1 MLLGMLTLLGD
12 TSATIHYP
20 SINDVSALALSI
32 GQCLHKLVSC
42 LSCMFTLLEHCTVP
56 IISFCS
62 IFFVEGSLID
72 KKRSRLKT
80 LDEYYYIKG
89 ASDVHPKV
97 YGELTR
103 IALEDRAKEI
113 VLRDARKRLVFL
125 LFIVLLEA
133 VLLCGVLRHSV
144 LCENYPIFLHP
155 LLLLTGCREGG
166 RGTTCKMYEVA
177 VQKPNPLR
185 EVAVATMSND
195 DRNDRI
201 DEMTIQKVTD
211 SADEKDEFQLEDAT
225 KESQHINNTV
235 KASNSKKNV
244 ESWTTLL
251 SRWLWNWQWSWEWKW
266 RAHQYTRQMPPC
278 VWGRCNFLLRPHL
291 PWGIGLRRPALPT
304 TIDSEPFD
312 SPPKHGAV

>member
-1 MLLGMLTLLGD
+1 M
-12 TSATIHYP
+12 
-20 SINDVSALALSI
+20 
-32 GQCLHKLVSC
+32 
-42 LSCMFTLLEHCTVP
+42 
-56 IISFCS
+56 
-62 IFFVEGSLID
+62 ID

-211 SADEKDEFQLEDAT
+211 SADEKDEFQLDDAT
-225 KESQHINNTV
+225 NNV
-235 KASNSKKNV
+235 K
-244 ESWTTLL
+244 
-251 SRWLWNWQWSWEWKW
+251 
-266 RAHQYTRQMPPC
+266 
-278 VWGRCNFLLRPHL
+278 
-291 PWGIGLRRPALPT
+291 
-304 TIDSEPFD
+304 
-312 SPPKHGAV
+312 